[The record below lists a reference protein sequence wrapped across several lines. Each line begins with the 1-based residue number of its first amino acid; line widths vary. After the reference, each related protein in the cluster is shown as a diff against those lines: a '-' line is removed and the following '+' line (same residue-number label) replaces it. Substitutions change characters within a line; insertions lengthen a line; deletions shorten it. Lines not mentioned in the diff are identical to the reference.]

1 MEEETIQLEKI
12 DRSKF
17 ATYLDTTPVE
27 VTRKWALLGFGIT
40 DYGIDFNPQVE
51 QEKWI
56 IENNA
61 RTDHTSNQKQGA
73 VSQKMYKGDPC
84 FEFVYAGI
92 DKLNYVTNIL
102 DIDKWNGSGDSY
114 PAKMSKGKLVITRY
128 MGENAVI
135 EYDLYYEGDP
145 VEGTVTFTDGVPTF
159 TPKAK

>member
-17 ATYLDTTPVE
+17 ATFLDTKPLE
-27 VTRKWALLGFGIT
+27 LTRKWALLGFGIT

-84 FEFVYAGI
+84 FEFAYAGI

-102 DIDKWNGSGDSY
+102 DIDKWNGSEDSY

-145 VEGTVTFTDGVPTF
+145 VEGTVTFADGVPTF